1 MSTLVISTREGCSW
15 RRSREVLWCALRWS
29 EVLQRCLQ
37 KYWIYT
43 EHNSTTPLCWSFLY
57 GPKRVKHER
66 PTGPSVRSMVAGDW
80 YGPCWLLL
88 TNQSPKKSQ
97 TEDSLVE
104 RSFSNLF
111 SPCRNA
117 PRQTR
122 SKLYSK
128 RWAQSDTSHVALLKR
143 DLSTSQSSEE
153 KHCKDV
159 LLHYQCF
166 EIQPL
171 PSTLTEQTWAP
182 SHRASQSRR
191 AVRGS
196 VLP

>member
-1 MSTLVISTREGCSW
+1 MSTKILDIHWAQLNHSSVLVLPLWSQTCEAWKTDWAACALHGSW
-15 RRSREVLWCALRWS
+15 RLVRTL
-29 EVLQRCLQ
+29 
-37 KYWIYT
+37 
-43 EHNSTTPLCWSFLY
+43 STTSDKPI
-57 GPKRVKHER
+57 PKEKPNRR
-66 PTGPSVRSMVAGDW
+66 
-80 YGPCWLLL
+80 
-88 TNQSPKKSQ
+88 QSCG
-97 TEDSLVE
+97 E
-104 RSFSNLF
+104 FSNLF
-111 SPCRNA
+111 SPYRNA

-191 AVRGS
+191 AVLGP
-196 VLP
+196 VVT